1 MNSVSD
7 RKQPLEGIR
16 ICDFFWL
23 IAGPACSRI
32 FADWGAEVIK
42 IESSSRMDEIRQTG
56 SWPPDA
62 MRSEDSHNGV
72 FNDCNTSKK
81 AVQVDINTPDGI
93 EIIKRLVAES
103 DIVTNNFT
111 GERMDRWG
119 LGYEDLKKINPG
131 D

>member
-56 SWPPDA
+56 SWPPDDI
-62 MRSEDSHNGV
+62 RSEDSHNGV
-72 FNDCNTSKK
+72 CII
-81 AVQVDINTPDGI
+81 VLRGIIIINGVYN
-93 EIIKRLVAES
+93 LHC
-103 DIVTNNFT
+103 
-111 GERMDRWG
+111 
-119 LGYEDLKKINPG
+119 
-131 D
+131 